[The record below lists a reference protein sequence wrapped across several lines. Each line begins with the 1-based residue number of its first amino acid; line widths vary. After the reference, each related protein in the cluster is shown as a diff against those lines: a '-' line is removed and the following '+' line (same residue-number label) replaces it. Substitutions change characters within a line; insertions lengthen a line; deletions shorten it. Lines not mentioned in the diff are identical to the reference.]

1 MDARGTPERLEPR
14 SAAVLLRRAEARPD
28 MSAANL
34 ANLAAA
40 SHCADLAF
48 DDAGRPYSPRYRDV
62 YRSRA
67 GASGEARAV
76 FIDGCR
82 LRERW
87 RGRDRFAIVELGF
100 GLGVNFLA
108 TLAAWRAD
116 PQRPQRLD
124 YVSVELHPLDA
135 DSLAQALAAFGADGD
150 DVRGL
155 LDAWPLPLPGLHR
168 IRFADG
174 GVTLTLAFGDAERM
188 AGRLPVAADAFYLD
202 GFAPSRNPRM
212 WSPGLMKSLARLA
225 RPGATLATYSA
236 AHAVREA
243 LVQAGF
249 EVRLA
254 PGFGGKLERIVAEYA
269 PRWRTHSPPSG
280 PLSWPWREAVV
291 VGAGLA
297 GTAVA
302 SALSRRGWRVAL
314 LDRHSA
320 PCAEGSA
327 QPLVAD
333 HLHVAPDDNPLARL
347 SRAALL
353 LERAHFP
360 GPAPI
365 GKLQVADSDAEHE
378 QQAACM
384 RALGFPEHFVRVLD
398 AEAAADA
405 TGMRVSRGGLWLPLC
420 DAADPAARCQAQLQ
434 PRTTPATGAPPDQ
447 DQRTDLAAGSGSS
460 EPSDVGAIV
469 FRPGCEVARIDLRD
483 GLWHA
488 LATDGGTL
496 ACAPVLV
503 LANAGDAVRLAGQG
517 AIALRRVRGQT
528 TLLARDA
535 LPGLRAVLGGDAYAC
550 PLPGGGALVG
560 SSFDDGDTLAPDPQ
574 ADLSNLRRLSRMLAP
589 EDAEPERLFAA
600 SRPGACGFRFVARD
614 RLPLVGQLPDE
625 AAIRSRAAEFAR
637 NDRLP
642 LPMLS
647 GLYGAFAFGSRGLLW
662 SGLAAEILA
671 AEIDGGAAPVETD
684 LLAALAPARFL
695 RQQLRRR
702 RLR

>member
-1 MDARGTPERLEPR
+1 MHSPT
-14 SAAVLLRRAEARPD
+14 
-28 MSAANL
+28 
-34 ANLAAA
+34 
-40 SHCADLAF
+40 DLAF
-48 DDAGRPYSPRYRDV
+48 DDAGRPWSPRYGDV

-67 GASGEARAV
+67 GAFDEARSIFV
-76 FIDGCR
+76 DGCR
-82 LRERW
+82 LPERW
-87 RGRDRFAIVELGF
+87 RSRDRFAIVELGF
-100 GLGVNFLA
+100 GLGVSFLA

-124 YVSVELHPLDA
+124 YVSAELHPLDA
-135 DSLAQALAAFGADGD
+135 GALAQALEAVGAGGEDS
-150 DVRGL
+150 RRL
-155 LDAWPLPLPGLHR
+155 LEAWPLPLPGLHR
-168 IRFADG
+168 IAFAEG
-174 GVTLTLAFGDAERM
+174 RVTLTLAIGDAERL
-188 AGRLPVAADAFYLD
+188 APRLPVAADAFYLD

-236 AHAVREA
+236 AGAVREA
-243 LVQAGF
+243 LAQAGF
-249 EVRLA
+249 QVRLA
-254 PGFGGKLERIVAEYA
+254 PGFGGKRERIVADYA
-269 PRWRTHSPPSG
+269 PGWRTHPAPPG
-280 PLSWPWREAVV
+280 PPDWPWREAVV

-302 SALSRRGWRVAL
+302 SALVRRGWRVAL
-314 LDRHSA
+314 LDRRSA

-333 HLHVAPDDNPLARL
+333 HLHVSPDDNPLARL

-353 LERAHFP
+353 LERALFP

-365 GKLQVADSDAEHE
+365 GRLQVADSDAELE
-378 QQAACM
+378 QQAACV
-384 RALGFPEHFVRVLD
+384 RALGFPGDFVRALD
-398 AEAAADA
+398 AGAAADA
-405 TGMRVSRGGLWLPLC
+405 AGMRVRRGGMWLPLC
-420 DAADPAARCQAQLQ
+420 DAVDPAARCRDLL
-434 PRTTPATGAPPDQ
+434 RTTAGVRDAAEAQADAPAVG
-447 DQRTDLAAGSGSS
+447 DLASGREAAG
-460 EPSDVGAIV
+460 EDGALV
-469 FRPGCEVARIDLRD
+469 FRPGCEVARIERRD

-488 LATDGGTL
+488 LAGDGRLL

-503 LANAGDAVRLAGQG
+503 LANAGDAVRLAAQG

-528 TLLARDA
+528 TLLPPDA
-535 LPGLRAVLGGDAYAC
+535 LPGLRTVLGGDAYAC
-550 PLPGGGALVG
+550 PMPDGGALVG
-560 SSFDDGDTLAPDPQ
+560 STFDDGDSLAPDPQ
-574 ADLSNLRRLSRMLAP
+574 ADLGNLRRLSRLLPP
-589 EDAEPERLFAA
+589 EHVEQSGHSEGAEHSEPRGPGRLLAA

-625 AAIRSRAAEFAR
+625 AAIRARAAELAR
-637 NDRLP
+637 NDRLA
-642 LPMLS
+642 LPMLA

-684 LLAALAPARFL
+684 LLAALAPSRFI

>member
-1 MDARGTPERLEPR
+1 MHAPT
-14 SAAVLLRRAEARPD
+14 
-28 MSAANL
+28 
-34 ANLAAA
+34 
-40 SHCADLAF
+40 DLAF
-48 DDAGRPYSPRYRDV
+48 DDAGRLYSPRYDDV

-67 GASGEARAV
+67 GASGEARAI
-76 FIDGCR
+76 FLDGCR
-82 LRERW
+82 LPERW
-87 RGRDRFAIVELGF
+87 QGRDRFAIVELGF

-116 PQRPQRLD
+116 PLRPRRLD
-124 YVSVELHPLDA
+124 YVSAELHPLDA
-135 DSLAQALAAFGADGD
+135 GTLAQALEAVGADRD

-168 IRFADG
+168 IGFADG
-174 GVTLTLAFGDAERM
+174 SVTLTLAIGDAERLV
-188 AGRLPVAADAFYLD
+188 GRLPIVADAFYLD

-212 WSPGLMKSLARLA
+212 WSPALMKSLARLA
-225 RPGATLATYSA
+225 RPGATLATCSA
-236 AHAVREA
+236 AGAVREA
-243 LVQAGF
+243 LTQAGF
-249 EVRLA
+249 QVRLA
-254 PGFGGKLERIVAEYA
+254 PGFGDTAERIVAEYT
-269 PRWRTHSPPSG
+269 PRWRTHPVPPG

-302 SALSRRGWRVAL
+302 SALARRGWRVAL
-314 LDRHSA
+314 LDRHAA

-353 LERAHFP
+353 LERALYP

-365 GKLQVADSDAEHE
+365 GKLQLADSAAELE
-378 QQAACM
+378 QQSACV
-384 RALGFPEHFVRVLD
+384 RALGFPEHFVRALD
-398 AEAAADA
+398 AGAAADA
-405 TGMRVSRGGLWLPLC
+405 AGMRVSRGGLWLPLC
-420 DAADPAARCQAQLQ
+420 DAVDPAARCQALLKP
-434 PRTTPATGAPPDQ
+434 PRPPARDAVGERDTVGGRDAV
-447 DQRTDLAAGSGSS
+447 AGRDA
-460 EPSDVGAIV
+460 ESDGAIV
-469 FRPGCEVARIDLRD
+469 FRRGSDVARIERRD

-488 LATDGGTL
+488 LDGDGRML
-496 ACAPVLV
+496 AAAPVLI

-528 TLLARDA
+528 TLLAQEA
-535 LPGLRAVLGGDAYAC
+535 LPGLRTVLGGDAYAC
-550 PLPGGGALVG
+550 PIPGGGTLVG
-560 SSFDDGDTLAPDPQ
+560 STFDDGDTLAPDPQ

-589 EDAEPERLFAA
+589 EHADPARLFAA

-614 RLPLVGQLPDE
+614 RLPLVGQMPDE
-625 AAIRSRAAEFAR
+625 AAIRAGAAEFAR
-637 NDRLP
+637 NDRLA
-642 LPMLS
+642 LPMLA

-662 SGLAAEILA
+662 SGLAGEILA
-671 AEIDGGAAPVETD
+671 AEIDGGAAPVESD